1 MTPWFFAIG
10 LILIGFMLILIEIF
24 LIPGITLA
32 GIGGGLAIL
41 GGVFYAY
48 RYLGLTEAA
57 WCLGASLVLGAVLLR
72 FVIKTGSWRRMV
84 LHTKESGDEGFRSTR
99 FELEALVGKEGV
111 AVTPL
116 RPSGTATIEGER
128 INVVTEGSF
137 VERNSKIVVVEVEG
151 NRVVVHPS

>member
-1 MTPWFFAIG
+1 MTPWIFTIG
-10 LILIGFMLILIEIF
+10 LLLIGFMLILIEIF

-32 GIGGGLAIL
+32 GIGGGVAIL
-41 GGVFYAY
+41 GGVVYAY
-48 RYLGLTEAA
+48 KYLGLTEAA
-57 WCLGASLVLGAVLLR
+57 WCLGASLVLGALLLR

-84 LHTKESGDEGFRSTR
+84 LDTKESGEEGFRSTR

-111 AVTPL
+111 SVTPL

-128 INVVTEGSF
+128 INVVTEGGF

>member
-10 LILIGFMLILIEIF
+10 LLLIGFMLILIELF

-41 GGVFYAY
+41 GGVVYAY
-48 RYLGLTEAA
+48 KYLGLTEAA
-57 WCLGASLVLGAVLLR
+57 WCLGVSFVLGAVLLR
-72 FVIKTGSWRRMV
+72 FVIRTGSWRRMV
-84 LHTKESGDEGFRSTR
+84 LNTKESGEEGFRSTPS
-99 FELEALVGKEGV
+99 ELEALVGKEGV

-116 RPSGTATIEGER
+116 HPSGTAIIEGKR
-128 INVVTEGSF
+128 INVVTEGGF
-137 VERNSKIVVVEVEG
+137 VERNAKIVVEEVEG

>member
-1 MTPWFFAIG
+1 MTPWLFAIG
-10 LILIGFMLILIEIF
+10 LILIGFVLILVELF

-41 GGVFYAY
+41 GGVVYAY
-48 RYLGLTEAA
+48 KYMGLTAAA

-72 FVIKTGSWRRMV
+72 FVISTGSWRRMV
-84 LHTKESGDEGFRSTR
+84 LNTKESGEEGFRSTR
-99 FELEALVGKEGV
+99 SELEALIGKEGV

-116 RPSGTATIEGER
+116 RPSGTALIEGER
-128 INVVTEGSF
+128 INVVTEGGF

>member
-10 LILIGFMLILIEIF
+10 LLLIGFMLILIELF

-41 GGVFYAY
+41 GGVVYAY
-48 RYLGLTEAA
+48 KYLGLTEAA
-57 WCLGASLVLGAVLLR
+57 WCLGGSLVLGAVLLR
-72 FVIKTGSWRRMV
+72 FVIRTGSWRRMV
-84 LHTKESGDEGFRSTR
+84 LNTKESGEEGFRSTPS
-99 FELEALVGKEGV
+99 ELEALVGKEGV

-116 RPSGTATIEGER
+116 HPSGTAIIEGKR
-128 INVVTEGSF
+128 INVVTEGGF
-137 VERNSKIVVVEVEG
+137 VERNAKIVVEEVEG